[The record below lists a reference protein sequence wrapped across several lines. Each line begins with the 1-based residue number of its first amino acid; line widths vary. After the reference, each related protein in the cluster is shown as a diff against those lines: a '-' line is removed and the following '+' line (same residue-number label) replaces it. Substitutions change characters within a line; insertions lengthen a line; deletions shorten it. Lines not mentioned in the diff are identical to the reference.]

1 MSGIKKMLL
10 NFDPQT
16 RLLPQTEKKKKKT
29 TTLRGQLLCLE
40 LGALEVKY
48 INRVRVRD
56 SSAPEG

>member
-10 NFDPQT
+10 NFEPQT
-16 RLLPQTEKKKKKT
+16 RLLPQTEKKKKN

-40 LGALEVKY
+40 LGDLEVKY

>member
-10 NFDPQT
+10 NFEPQT
-16 RLLPQTEKKKKKT
+16 GLLPQTLKKKN
-29 TTLRGQLLCLE
+29 TLRDQLLCLE